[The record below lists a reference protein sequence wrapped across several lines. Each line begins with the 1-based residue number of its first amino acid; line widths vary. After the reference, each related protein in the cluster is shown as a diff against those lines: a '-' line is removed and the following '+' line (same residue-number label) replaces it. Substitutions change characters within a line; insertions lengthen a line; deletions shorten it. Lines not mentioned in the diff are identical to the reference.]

1 MHHIWNSIANII
13 VVDGGIC
20 IHIRYDMSLF
30 RKGCDVYTV
39 AVCHSLH
46 MIIPAHQILTDI
58 QFSLA
63 HGTPE
68 HNTISQKFSH
78 MVCGRRNGNNNM
90 LVIMLVGKTI
100 QFQLYNSQ
108 VFQCKLQAFGVYTQ
122 LLVVSKRQTINF
134 RMQLNVFVLHEP
146 LHLQYWY
153 CRRPV
158 TPYSTRIQYRHILR
172 N

>member
-1 MHHIWNSIANII
+1 MQCHTFSAKSETSFTYVDLQKAYVYNTDQGEWQNMHHIWNSIANII

-90 LVIMLVGKTI
+90 LVIARRKDDTILVI
-100 QFQLYNSQ
+100 
-108 VFQCKLQAFGVYTQ
+108 
-122 LLVVSKRQTINF
+122 
-134 RMQLNVFVLHEP
+134 
-146 LHLQYWY
+146 
-153 CRRPV
+153 
-158 TPYSTRIQYRHILR
+158 
-172 N
+172 